1 MLGLVLLACV
11 ALSQGAKLSEAD
23 RAKLMDDLIDADLQ
37 KEIEKVVDT
46 LDASELD
53 ALEEILSKPLDR
65 ASELHMIHHELQ
77 ELGMDGQDVED
88 MFDLSDMMMKFLQK
102 IPDIEDKL
110 ELDDD
115 EYTLEDHCKLYLLGL
130 PNKLGPLG
138 FLALHSILE
147 SAGEAVADV
156 QIGEFEP
163 TVVDVNDDEAFV
175 LPEIKVKVKEDTG
188 ASLTPLGDLFTRKRR
203 ELEEKAHMTKAAQ
216 MAKNAAMA
224 AKSAADVAAKAKA
237 AAMASKARAAESV
250 RSEPEDIVSEILA
263 RRRRAVDGNRK

>member
-156 QIGEFEP
+156 QIGDFEP
-163 TVVDVNDDEAFV
+163 SVVDVNDDEALV
-175 LPEIKVKVKEDTG
+175 LPAEDTG

-263 RRRRAVDGNRK
+263 RRRRAVGGNRK